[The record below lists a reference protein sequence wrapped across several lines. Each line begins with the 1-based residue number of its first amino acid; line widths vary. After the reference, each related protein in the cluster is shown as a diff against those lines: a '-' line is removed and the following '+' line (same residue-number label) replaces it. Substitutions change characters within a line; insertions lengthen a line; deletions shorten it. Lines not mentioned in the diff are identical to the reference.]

1 VRFVPFLT
9 ESWSLQIVE
18 TTTQSSLE
26 LAIPGGRMQ
35 WLVMLANDWRLLETV
50 GWELLRHGFYTD
62 VALQSARQP
71 YKTSQHT

>member
-1 VRFVPFLT
+1 
-9 ESWSLQIVE
+9 
-18 TTTQSSLE
+18 
-26 LAIPGGRMQ
+26 MQ

>member
-1 VRFVPFLT
+1 
-9 ESWSLQIVE
+9 
-18 TTTQSSLE
+18 
-26 LAIPGGRMQ
+26 MQ

-71 YKTSQHT
+71 YKTSQHTWIFSEPRHQAEWLNNKELPSWFTVIRPVSG